1 MRKSDTYFNNLDLI
15 ESRTDK
21 VLLNKKD
28 VGEILNISQPTV
40 RVRFGEYFK
49 NGIITT
55 ATLAEV
61 LTKGV
66 RI

>member
-40 RVRFGEYFK
+40 RARFGEYFK

>member
-1 MRKSDTYFNNLDLI
+1 MRRTDTYFNNLEFI
-15 ESRTDK
+15 ESKTDK
-21 VLLNKKD
+21 VLLSKKD

-40 RVRFGEYFK
+40 RARFGEYFK
-49 NGIITT
+49 DGIITT

-66 RI
+66 KV